1 MTKLSD
7 FNLSELGIFIGV
19 CSSALVAVLIASQK
33 SKCES
38 VCWGMCKRRVDLV
51 IAEERLEMTGK
62 TGLSPKTESKDLKLE
77 LEPEV
82 EN

>member
-1 MTKLSD
+1 MTRLSD

-19 CSSALVAVLIASQK
+19 CSSACVAVLMASQK

-38 VCWGMCKRRVDLV
+38 VCFGMCKRRVDLV
-51 IAEERLEMTGK
+51 IADEKLQMTGK
-62 TGLSPKTESKDLKLE
+62 TGLSPKKESKDLKLE
-77 LEPEV
+77 IEPEV